1 MKSVS
6 ELTDFY
12 YKELYPS
19 LNELEETRKGIVSQL
34 KFYGG
39 MGMVAFAIVALW
51 MGKNFG
57 LLHPLSLAIVIGF
70 IVISSI
76 TYRSMT
82 HGYAKDFKERIITP
96 MIGAI
101 DPHLL
106 YNPDFMVSQH
116 LFERSELFKHSID
129 RYSGNDYVKGT
140 IEGVPLE
147 FSDVHAEY
155 QTRDSK
161 GRTQWHTL
169 FRGLFLVAEFNKNFK
184 SKTVIIP
191 DLAEKTF
198 GDLIGG
204 WLQSINLSRD
214 KVIQLDDPEFEK
226 QFVVYGNDP
235 IEARYILTH
244 SMMQRIVDFQ
254 KKIPHP
260 LFISFVQNHIHV
272 AINTGKDLFEP
283 SVFTSLLEYKQ
294 AMEYVNTL
302 HYTIGLIEE
311 LKLNEKLW
319 SKV

>member
-12 YKELYPS
+12 YKELYPQLS
-19 LNELEETRKGIVSQL
+19 ELEKTRQAIIVQF
-34 KFYGG
+34 KFYGVLG
-39 MGMVAFAIVALW
+39 GVIFILCALW
-51 MGKNFG
+51 IHTNYG
-57 LLHPLSLAIVIGF
+57 LLHPLFMIEVITA
-70 IVISSI
+70 VIAGSVI
-76 TYRSMT
+76 YKILLRDYT
-82 HGYAKDFKERIITP
+82 KEFKEHIISP
-96 MIGAI
+96 LIRAI
-101 DPHLL
+101 DPQLSYAPYL
-106 YNPDFMVSQH
+106 FLPRH
-116 LFERSELFKHSID
+116 LFERAGLFNHSID
-129 RYSGNDYVKGT
+129 RYGGNDCVKGSVHS
-140 IEGVPLE
+140 IPIE

-161 GRTQWHTL
+161 GRLQWHTL

-184 SKTVIIP
+184 SKTVILP

-198 GDLIGG
+198 GNFIGG

-214 KVIQLDDPEFEK
+214 GVIQLDDPEFEK

-244 SMMQRIVDFQ
+244 SMMNRISDFQ
-254 KKIPHP
+254 KKVPYP
-260 LFISFVQNHIHV
+260 LFISFVHNHIHV

-283 SVFTSLLEYKQ
+283 SVLTSLLDYRQ
-294 AMEYVNTL
+294 AMEYLNTL

-319 SKV
+319 SKI

>member
-1 MKSVS
+1 MKSTS

-19 LNELEETRKGIVSQL
+19 INELEETRKKIVSQL

-39 MGMVAFAIVALW
+39 MGIVAFAIVALW

-57 LLHPLSLAIVIGF
+57 LLHPLSIALVIGF
-70 IVISSI
+70 IILASI
-76 TYRSMT
+76 TYRFMT
-82 HGYAKDFKERIITP
+82 NGYAKDFKAKIITP

-129 RYSGNDYVKGT
+129 RYSGNDYVKGS
-140 IEGVPLE
+140 IEGVSLE
-147 FSDVHAEY
+147 FSDIHAEY

-169 FRGLFLVAEFNKNFK
+169 FRGLFLVAEFNKHFK
-184 SKTVIIP
+184 AKTVILP
-191 DLAEKTF
+191 DHAEKSF
-198 GDLIGG
+198 GSLIGG
-204 WLQSINLSRD
+204 WLQSINFTREGLIRM
-214 KVIQLDDPEFEK
+214 DDPEFEK
-226 QFVVYGNDP
+226 HFVVYGSDQ
-235 IEARYILTH
+235 IEARYILSH
-244 SMMQRIVDFQ
+244 SMMKRILDFQ
-254 KKIPHP
+254 RRVSHP
-260 LFISFVQNHIHV
+260 LFISFVHNHIHV
-272 AINTGKDLFEP
+272 GIGTGKDLFEP
-283 SVFTSLLEYKQ
+283 AVFTSLLDYKQ

-302 HYTIGLIEE
+302 QNTIGLVEE

-319 SKV
+319 SKE

>member
-1 MKSVS
+1 MISTS

-19 LNELEETRKGIVSQL
+19 LNELEETRKRIVSQL

-39 MGMVAFAIVALW
+39 MGIVVFAIAALW

-57 LLHPLSLAIVIGF
+57 LLHPLSIALVIGF
-70 IVISSI
+70 IILASI
-76 TYRSMT
+76 TYRFMT
-82 HGYAKDFKERIITP
+82 NGYAKDFKAKIITP

-106 YNPDFMVSQH
+106 YNPDFMISQH
-116 LFERSELFKHSID
+116 LFERSDLFKHSID
-129 RYSGNDYVKGT
+129 RYSGNDYVKGS

-155 QTRDSK
+155 QTKNSK
-161 GRTQWHTL
+161 GNSEWHTL
-169 FRGLFLVAEFNKNFK
+169 FRGLFLVAEFNKHFK
-184 SKTVIIP
+184 AKTVILP
-191 DLAEKTF
+191 DHAEKSF
-198 GDLIGG
+198 GSLIGG
-204 WLQSINLSRD
+204 WLQSINFTREGLIRM
-214 KVIQLDDPEFEK
+214 DDPEFEK
-226 QFVVYGNDP
+226 HFVVYGSDQ

-244 SMMQRIVDFQ
+244 SMMQRIVNFQ
-254 KKIPHP
+254 KKISHP
-260 LFISFVQNHIHV
+260 LFISFVHNHIHV
-272 AINTGKDLFEP
+272 GIGTGKDLFEP
-283 SVFTSLLEYKQ
+283 AVFTSLLDYKQ

-302 HYTIGLIEE
+302 QNTIGLVKE

>member
-12 YKELYPS
+12 YKELYPQLS
-19 LNELEETRKGIVSQL
+19 ELEKTRISILSQM
-34 KFYGG
+34 KFYGATG
-39 MGMVAFAIVALW
+39 TLFFLIIAFWI
-51 MGKNFG
+51 GKNFG
-57 LLHPLSLAIVIGF
+57 VFSPFMMVLLVVMVVLGGVLYKMLIQDY
-70 IVISSI
+70 
-76 TYRSMT
+76 T
-82 HGYAKDFKERIITP
+82 KEFKERIITP
-96 MIGAI
+96 LIHAI
-101 DPHLL
+101 EPQLNYTPYL
-106 YNPDFMVSQH
+106 FLPRH
-116 LFERSELFKHSID
+116 LFERSALFNHSID
-129 RYSGNDYVKGT
+129 RYGGNDCVKGSVQN
-140 IEGVPLE
+140 IPIE

-161 GRTQWHTL
+161 GRTQWNTL

-184 SKTVIIP
+184 SKTVILP

-198 GDLIGG
+198 GNLIGG
-204 WLQSINLSRD
+204 WLQSVNLSRD

-244 SMMQRIVDFQ
+244 SMMQRILDFQ

-260 LFISFVQNHIHV
+260 IFISFVQNHIHV

-283 SVFTSLLEYKQ
+283 SLFTSLLEYKQ
-294 AMEYVNTL
+294 AMEYVNSL
-302 HYTIGLIEE
+302 HYTIGIIEE

-319 SKV
+319 SKI

>member
-1 MKSVS
+1 MKSTS

-19 LNELEETRKGIVSQL
+19 LSELEETRKRIVSQL

-39 MGMVAFAIVALW
+39 MGIVVFLIVALW

-57 LLHPLSLAIVIGF
+57 FLHPLMMAIAIGF
-70 IVISSI
+70 IVLAST
-76 TYRSMT
+76 TYRAMT
-82 HGYAKDFKERIITP
+82 SGYTKDFKERIITP
-96 MIGAI
+96 MISSI
-101 DPHLL
+101 DSDLL
-106 YNPDFMVSQH
+106 YNPNFMVSQH

-129 RYSGNDYVKGT
+129 RYSGNDYVKGS
-140 IEGVPLE
+140 IDDVPLE
-147 FSDVHAEY
+147 FSDLHAEY

-169 FRGLFLVAEFNKNFK
+169 FKGLFLVAAFNKNFK
-184 SKTVIIP
+184 SKTVVLP
-191 DLAEKTF
+191 DLAEKAF

-204 WLQSINLSRD
+204 WLQSMNLSRD
-214 KVIQLDDPEFEK
+214 KVIQLDNPEFEK

-244 SMMQRIVDFQ
+244 SMMERIFNFQ
-254 KKIPHP
+254 KKISYP
-260 LFISFVQNHIHV
+260 LCISFVQNHIHV

-311 LKLNEKLW
+311 LRLSEKLW
-319 SKV
+319 SKI